1 MSGYSSPW
9 VERGLESDSQLSYSY
24 DGHQNVPD
32 YSNNGGN
39 SNYGPR
45 QRRPMM
51 RNQGYNYEQSPYG
64 NSYSYGG
71 DQMNSLV

>member
-24 DGHQNVPD
+24 NGQQNVPE
-32 YSNNGGN
+32 YSNNPGS

-51 RNQGYNYEQSPYG
+51 RNQNYYDQSPYG